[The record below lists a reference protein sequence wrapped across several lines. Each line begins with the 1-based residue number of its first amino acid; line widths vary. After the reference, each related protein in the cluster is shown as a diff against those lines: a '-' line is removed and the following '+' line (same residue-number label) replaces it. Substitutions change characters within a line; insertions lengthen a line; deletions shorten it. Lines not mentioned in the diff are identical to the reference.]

1 MITKSFVTFTSLP
14 FRTLTLAAARTVLT
28 IDFLARLELQSDL
41 RTLDRLQN
49 LSIRNICSAEV
60 DHVTNIIQRNTC
72 QTALAPNKTPRR
84 RNLRNFHAEK
94 QERTGVLEKGGFRE
108 GF

>member
-28 IDFLARLELQSDL
+28 IDFLARLKLQSDL

-49 LSIRNICSAEV
+49 PSIRNICSAEV
-60 DHVTNIIQRNTC
+60 DHVTNIIQRNAC

-84 RNLRNFHAEK
+84 RNLRNLHAEK
-94 QERTGVLEKGGFRE
+94 TGKNGGIRKRRF
-108 GF
+108 